1 LLEERSLIIDKT
13 KRIQTK
19 ITLTKYN
26 DSSKDI
32 NQDNIETLEVRN

>member
-26 DSSKDI
+26 DSSKDSA
-32 NQDNIETLEVRN
+32 LCAPLAR